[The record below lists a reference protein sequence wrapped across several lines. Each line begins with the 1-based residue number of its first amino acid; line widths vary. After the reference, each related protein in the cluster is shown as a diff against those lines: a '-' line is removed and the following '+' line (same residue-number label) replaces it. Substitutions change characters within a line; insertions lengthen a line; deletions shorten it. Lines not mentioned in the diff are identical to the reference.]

1 MFRQL
6 GPDTGYDS
14 IGPAVN
20 LPDLARLL
28 DTLEAEEALPKTI
41 LYSLDPNDNAALVTL
56 MGCYQGE
63 GVRSKLQHGSAW
75 WFNDCKDGME
85 AQLKGLAAG
94 GVLGNFVGMLT
105 DSRSFLSYTRHEY
118 FRRILV
124 RFAGPL
130 GGGGSI
136 PGRPSPAG
144 GDGGR
149 YLLPQQRFLF
159 RIPAPSLTGV

>member
-1 MFRQL
+1 
-6 GPDTGYDS
+6 
-14 IGPAVN
+14 
-20 LPDLARLL
+20 
-28 DTLEAEEALPKTI
+28 
-41 LYSLDPNDNAALVTL
+41 

-118 FRRILV
+118 FRRILCGLLGRWV
-124 RFAGPL
+124 EEGQYPDDRPL
-130 GGGGSI
+130 LEEMVADICYRNSVSYFGLQHHHLRG
-136 PGRPSPAG
+136 
-144 GDGGR
+144 
-149 YLLPQQRFLF
+149 YEK
-159 RIPAPSLTGV
+159 